1 MGSSDPTI
9 HTPIYVS
16 ERSHPFK
23 IYSNMATTETVFFY
37 PQPPETA
44 IAHGTQMG
52 ANEGKKLYSVIAHTE
67 FGDIPGKVHE
77 GEDICWFPYKGK
89 EIQEQNFSW
98 VVSDKPTRLVM
109 AAGNSDIP
117 SNALK
122 LGFQKD
128 LEMPAYC
135 IIANTENG
143 LIPGKAFDAQCAW
156 VPLHGETATADFFWI
171 VVDE

>member
-1 MGSSDPTI
+1 M
-9 HTPIYVS
+9 VS
-16 ERSHPFK
+16 QR
-23 IYSNMATTETVFFY
+23 ISNFLSKM
-37 PQPPETA
+37 
-44 IAHGTQMG
+44 
-52 ANEGKKLYSVIAHTE
+52 L
-67 FGDIPGKVHE
+67 
-77 GEDICWFPYKGK
+77 GE
-89 EIQEQNFSW
+89 EIQEKNFSW
-98 VVSDKPTRLVM
+98 VVCDKPTRLVM
-109 AAGNSDIP
+109 ASGNSDIP